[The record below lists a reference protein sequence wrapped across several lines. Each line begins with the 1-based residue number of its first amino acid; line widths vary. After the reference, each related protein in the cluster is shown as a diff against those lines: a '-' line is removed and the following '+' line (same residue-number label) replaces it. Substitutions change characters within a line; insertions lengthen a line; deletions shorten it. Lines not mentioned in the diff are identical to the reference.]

1 MSVRGGRPA
10 AHAWAGTGEPIG
22 LGERVALGVFLL
34 LVLVGALV
42 WITGQLAGVVF
53 GGGWPRVS
61 TSAFGETLARLPS
74 HLGDPRAAW
83 PRAARTDLPGTAG
96 FIGAAAIELLATVG
110 LVAVVHR
117 RRRQH
122 APHARERGRGSA
134 AQWARGSEL
143 RSLQLRSPERG
154 RLVLGR
160 SRGALLAAEPRQSV
174 MAIAPTQTGKTT
186 GLAVPALL
194 EWQGPA
200 VALSVKSDLL
210 GATLARRQQLGDVWV
225 YDPTGSTGVPC
236 CGWTPLNACE
246 DWRGAQRTA
255 SWLTSAAAPRRG
267 SSLADA
273 DFWYAA
279 AAKLLAPLLFAAATS
294 ERTMADVVRWVD
306 TQEESEVR
314 AALEDSGNEAAMMA
328 ASASFAREERQRSS
342 IYTTTETI
350 LAAYADPG
358 VLDSAL
364 ISELEPDRLL
374 DGGAHTVYLC
384 APVDEQRRLRP
395 LFVTAM
401 EQIIARVYE
410 LAAAKGD
417 PIDPALLIVMD
428 EAANIAPLPDLD
440 ALASTG
446 SGQGVQLLTLVQDLG
461 QVRERWGGRA
471 NTIVNNHRA
480 KFLGAGISDPDTL
493 DYAAR
498 ILGDEQVRQVSST
511 AGEEGRGSTT
521 QSSVY
526 RPIAPAH
533 VLREG
538 EPGTGVLIYGNLP
551 PAHLHLRPW
560 FNDRELRRLAA
571 SETEATR

>member
-1 MSVRGGRPA
+1 MSTRGGRPA

-22 LGERVALGVFLL
+22 LGERIGLGVIVM
-34 LVLVGALV
+34 LVLIGGGV
-42 WITGQLAGVVF
+42 WLTGQLAGVLF
-53 GGGWPRVS
+53 GGGWPDVS

-74 HLGDPRAAW
+74 HLADPRAAW
-83 PRAARTDLPGTAG
+83 PREARADLPGLAG
-96 FIGAAAIELLATVG
+96 FIAAVAIELLVTIS
-110 LVAVVHR
+110 LLAVVR
-117 RRRQH
+117 GRRRQH
-122 APHARERGRGSA
+122 APRAREHGRGTA
-134 AQWARGSEL
+134 AEWARGSEL
-143 RSLQLRSPERG
+143 RVLQARAHDAG

-174 MAIAPTQTGKTT
+174 IVIAPTQTWKTS

-200 VALSVKSDLL
+200 IALSLKSDLL
-210 GATLARRQQLGDVWV
+210 GDTLARRQQLGDVWV

-246 DWRGAQRTA
+246 SWRGAQRTA
-255 SWLTSAAAPRRG
+255 SWLTTAAAPRRG
-267 SSLADA
+267 STLADG

-294 ERTMADVVRWVD
+294 GRTMADVVRWVD

-314 AALEDSGNEAAMMA
+314 AALEESGNEAAMIA
-328 ASASFAREERQRSS
+328 AAASFAREERQRSS

-364 ISELEPDRLL
+364 VSELEPDRLL
-374 DGGAHTVYLC
+374 DGGSHSAYFC
-384 APVDEQRRLRP
+384 APLDEQRRLRP
-395 LFVTAM
+395 LFVTAL
-401 EQIIARVYE
+401 EQIVARVYE
-410 LAAAKGD
+410 LANAKGG
-417 PIDPALLIVMD
+417 PIDPPLLIVMD

-446 SGQGVQLLTLVQDLG
+446 AGQGVQLLTIVQDLA
-461 QVRERWGGRA
+461 QVREQWGGRA

-480 KFLGAGISDPDTL
+480 KILGAGISDPDTL

-538 EPGTGVLIYGNLP
+538 APGTGVLIYGHLP

-560 FNDRELRRLAA
+560 FRDRELRRLAA
-571 SETEATR
+571 IDGEVTR

>member
-1 MSVRGGRPA
+1 MSTRGGRPA

-22 LGERVALGVFLL
+22 LGERIGLGVIVM
-34 LVLVGALV
+34 LVLVGGLV
-42 WITGQLAGVVF
+42 WLTGQLAGVLF
-53 GGGWPRVS
+53 GGGWPDVS

-74 HLGDPRAAW
+74 HLDDPRAAW
-83 PRAARTDLPGTAG
+83 PRGARTQLPGIAG
-96 FIGAAAIELLATVG
+96 FIGAVAIELLAAIS
-110 LVAVVHR
+110 LIAVVR
-117 RRRQH
+117 GRRRQH
-122 APHARERGRGSA
+122 APHARDRGRGTA

-143 RSLQLRSPERG
+143 RTLQLGARDAG

-160 SRGALLAAEPRQSV
+160 SRGTLLAAEPRQSV
-174 MAIAPTQTGKTT
+174 IVIAPTQTWKTS

-200 VALSVKSDLL
+200 VALSLKSDLL
-210 GATLARRQQLGDVWV
+210 GDTLARRQQLGDVWV

-255 SWLTSAAAPRRG
+255 SWLTTAAVPRRG
-267 SSLADA
+267 TTLADG

-294 ERTMADVVRWVD
+294 GRTMADVVRWVD

-314 AALEDSGNEAAMMA
+314 AALEESGNEAAMTA
-328 ASASFAREERQRSS
+328 AAASFAREERQRSS

-364 ISELEPDRLL
+364 VSELEPDRLL
-374 DGGAHTVYLC
+374 DGGSHTAYFC
-384 APVDEQRRLRP
+384 APLDEQRRLRP
-395 LFVTAM
+395 LFVTAL
-401 EQIIARVYE
+401 EQIVARIYE
-410 LAAAKGD
+410 LANAKGG
-417 PIDPALLIVMD
+417 PIDPPLLIVMD

-446 SGQGVQLLTLVQDLG
+446 AGQGVQLLTIVQDLA
-461 QVRERWGGRA
+461 QVREQWGGRA

-480 KFLGAGISDPDTL
+480 KILGAGISDPDTL

-538 EPGTGVLIYGNLP
+538 APGTGVLIYGNLP

-560 FNDRELRRLAA
+560 FKDRELRRLAA
-571 SETEATR
+571 IDGR